1 MADRHHLPPH
11 QVWLLEPPQWGA
23 YSTTVLYSEHAVTEA
38 QPLLNA
44 GWVLTGPYVLSA
56 KEQTESAREYLA
68 TLDTIE
74 EKRRHI
80 H

>member
-1 MADRHHLPPH
+1 MAERRFMPPH
-11 QVWLLEPPQWGA
+11 QVWLLEPPLSPA
-23 YSTTVLYSEHAVTEA
+23 HSTTVLYSEHAVTEA

-44 GWVLTGPYVLSA
+44 GWVLTGPYILGAEASA
-56 KEQTESAREYLA
+56 EAAREYMA
-68 TLDTIE
+68 TLDRIQ